1 MALPINIDDLINS
14 RTVES
19 VRIEFKKGWNPEKV
33 MHSTCAFA
41 NDIKEYGGGYIIIGI
56 EEKDGSPILPPHGVE
71 QNQIDSIQ
79 KKFYELC
86 RKIQPNIFPTI
97 EPIEFQGKH
106 IVIIWIT
113 TGEERPYDA
122 PIALKKDKVQ
132 RRIYVR
138 PASLTVLASRE
149 QEKELRELATHRH
162 FDDRI
167 NTKASLSDLDL
178 GLMLSYLQ
186 EVKSSLYNE
195 ATNIPLEDLCLN
207 MQIARGPKENIKP
220 LNVGLLLFSKN
231 PEKYF
236 EGCVTNLIEFE
247 DDSGIDYID
256 KQFKGPVH
264 IQIRMIMEYLD
275 VNIIK
280 QFTSKSNGSL
290 EANTFFNYPYQA
302 LEESVVNALYHRS
315 YQNPNP
321 TEIRIYK
328 SKGIN
333 ENDLEDKRRIE
344 IISFP
349 GPLPPIDEEALSQLK
364 VSARTY
370 RNIKLGDWLK
380 NLKLAEKY
388 ATGIPTITK
397 SLADNGSPKL
407 ILSTDKDK
415 SHFLT
420 VIKIHEDTP
429 DERISSKSEIER
441 IRLNNFQQT
450 ILDALID
457 NPQEYADLKEIL
469 TSEELSSEIEFLK
482 SKELIKEKNNLIFVT
497 QKGMQALKDSF

>member
-33 MHSTCAFA
+33 MHSICAFA
-41 NDIKEYGGGYIIIGI
+41 NDIKEYGGGYIVIGI
-56 EEKDGSPILPPHGVE
+56 EEKDGSPILPPHGIE
-71 QNQIDSIQ
+71 QNQIDPIQ
-79 KKFYELC
+79 KRFYELC

-97 EPIEFQGKH
+97 EPLEFQGKH
-106 IVIIWIT
+106 IVIIWVT
-113 TGEERPYDA
+113 TGEGRPYDA
-122 PIALKKDKVQ
+122 PIALKKEKVQ

-138 PASLTVLASRE
+138 PASLTALATRE
-149 QEKELRELATHRH
+149 QENELRELAAYRH

-178 GLMLSYLQ
+178 GLILSYLQ
-186 EVKSSLYNE
+186 EIKSNLYDE
-195 ATNIPLEDLCLN
+195 ATNMSFADLCLK

-236 EGCVTNLIEFE
+236 EGSVTNVVEF
-247 DDSGIDYID
+247 DDDNGIDYTD

-275 VNIIK
+275 VNVIK
-280 QFTSKSNGSL
+280 KFTSKSNGRL
-290 EANTFFNYPYQA
+290 EAKTFFNYPYQA

-315 YQNPNP
+315 YQNPHP

-328 SKGIN
+328 SSGIH

-349 GPLPPIDEEALSQLK
+349 GG
-364 VSARTY
+364 V
-370 RNIKLGDWLK
+370 
-380 NLKLAEKY
+380 
-388 ATGIPTITK
+388 
-397 SLADNGSPKL
+397 
-407 ILSTDKDK
+407 
-415 SHFLT
+415 T
-420 VIKIHEDTP
+420 VI
-429 DERISSKSEIER
+429 
-441 IRLNNFQQT
+441 
-450 ILDALID
+450 
-457 NPQEYADLKEIL
+457 
-469 TSEELSSEIEFLK
+469 
-482 SKELIKEKNNLIFVT
+482 
-497 QKGMQALKDSF
+497 